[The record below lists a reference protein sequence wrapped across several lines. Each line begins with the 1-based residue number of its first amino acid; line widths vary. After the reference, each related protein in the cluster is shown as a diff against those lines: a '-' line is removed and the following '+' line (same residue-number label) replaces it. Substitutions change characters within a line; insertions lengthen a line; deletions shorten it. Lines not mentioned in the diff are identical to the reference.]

1 VLEHFEAPP
10 FSLLVGAPAKVK
22 RTYDDQDACRARA
35 AKQAQQ
41 YAARAQAYR
50 RSLCECIYGVA
61 AVASFLAAAVT
72 EIYLSNVCSCQE
84 ILRGNGR
91 GQTAMTPSPRSRTRR
106 RRRRGR
112 RRTTRGG

>member
-1 VLEHFEAPP
+1 VLENFEAPP

-72 EIYLSNVCSCQE
+72 EIYLSNVCSCHE

-91 GQTAMTPSPRSRTRR
+91 GRC
-106 RRRRGR
+106 G
-112 RRTTRGG
+112 

>member
-91 GQTAMTPSPRSRTRR
+91 GQTTEIYLSNVCSCHEILRGNG
-106 RRRRGR
+106 RGR
-112 RRTTRGG
+112 CG